1 MTRPESLLRWFRK
14 WRMDNLVANCDRAD
28 VLEHVDEAGNL
39 GPRYAFMTLLSAG
52 IAMLGLLL
60 GSGAVIIGAMLISPL
75 MGPIV
80 EMGMALATFD
90 FRTLRGSLKTMA
102 VGVALALAISFLI
115 VWISPLQE
123 PTQEIIS
130 RTEPTLFDLLVAI
143 FSGLAGGYATV
154 TRKGETIVGVA
165 IATALMPPLAVVGYG
180 LAVGNWNIAG
190 GAGFLFMT
198 NLLAIALSVTIMA
211 RWYGFGLSDSP
222 RQTAWQAAL
231 IVSAFVLLSIPLGL
245 ALRNIAARS
254 LAEKTVRSILEET
267 AREGGGRIT
276 TLRVDAGGEPIRV
289 DAVLLT
295 PQDRPGLNGIL
306 EHRLESRLGQPVT
319 VQLSE
324 VLTADEARLKREQST
339 LTELRSNVA
348 QLQDAANQHAANRD
362 ARQAALD
369 AMRARA
375 LAHFGTMDLLDGGK
389 VMRWQLA
396 PSADLD
402 LVAARALETDANKG
416 GASPRVEV
424 VPALQSLP
432 RIDFADD
439 SAQLDA
445 TAKARIDAIAWAANR
460 WQAGAVSLTGHA
472 GGDPALA
479 TARADA
485 VATALRGNGTRI
497 AGNAVADAAA
507 TRALVRRSG
516 GRGRTQC
523 DVAFGI
529 AGAAVIGSVVMS
541 RRRESSEKPVIR
553 GQRSPGR
560 LDCCFRRCGGTPVR
574 SRAWPQ
580 RIEIAPV
587 SSDNGVPDFPTTSP
601 P

>member
-1 MTRPESLLRWFRK
+1 MVRPEALLRWLRK
-14 WRMDNLVANCDRAD
+14 WRMDNLVATCDRSD
-28 VLEHVDEAGNL
+28 VLEHVDEAGKL

-90 FRTLRGSLKTMA
+90 FRTLRQSLKTMA

-123 PTQEIIS
+123 ATQEIIS

-211 RWYGFGLSDSP
+211 RWYGFGVSDSP
-222 RQTAWQAAL
+222 RQSAWQAAL
-231 IVSAFVLLSIPLGL
+231 IVGAFVLLSIPLGL

-254 LAEKTVRSILEET
+254 LAESTVRTTLEAA

-276 TLRVDAGGEPIRV
+276 TLRVDAGGNPIRV

-295 PQDRPGLNGIL
+295 PQDRPGLNAIL
-306 EHRLESRLGQPVT
+306 ERRLEEALGRPVT

-324 VLTADEARLKREQST
+324 VLTADIARLKREQST
-339 LTELRSNVA
+339 LTELRSSVA
-348 QLQDAANQHAANRD
+348 QLQDAASKTTANRD
-362 ARQAALD
+362 ARKAAMD
-369 AMRARA
+369 AMHARV
-375 LAHFGTMDLLDGGK
+375 LAHFGTMDVFDDGK
-389 VMRWQLA
+389 VVRWQLA
-396 PSADLD
+396 PSARLD
-402 LVAARALETDANKG
+402 LVAARALEMDANMDANPD
-416 GASPRVEV
+416 GASPRVQV
-424 VPALQSLP
+424 VPALQPLP
-432 RIDFADD
+432 RIDFGDD
-439 SAQLDA
+439 SSQLDA
-445 TAKARIDAIAWAANR
+445 TATARIDAIAWAVQR
-460 WQAGAVSLTGHA
+460 WQAGSVSLAGHA
-472 GGDPALA
+472 GGNPALA
-479 TARADA
+479 KARVDA
-485 VATALRGNGTRI
+485 VAAALRKQGAGVAVDTI
-497 AGNAVADAAA
+497 ADVTA
-507 TRALVRRSG
+507 TRMLIRENGAEAGRSVIVRLE
-516 GRGRTQC
+516 
-523 DVAFGI
+523 AK
-529 AGAAVIGSVVMS
+529 AA
-541 RRRESSEKPVIR
+541 P
-553 GQRSPGR
+553 
-560 LDCCFRRCGGTPVR
+560 
-574 SRAWPQ
+574 
-580 RIEIAPV
+580 
-587 SSDNGVPDFPTTSP
+587 
-601 P
+601 

>member
-1 MTRPESLLRWFRK
+1 MHHPQSLLRWFRK
-14 WRMDNLVANCDRAD
+14 WRMDNLVLTCDRAD
-28 VLEHVDEAGNL
+28 VLVHVDEAGNL

-90 FRTLRGSLKTMA
+90 FRTLRESLKTMA

-123 PTQEIIS
+123 ATQEIIS

-180 LAVGNWNIAG
+180 LAIGNWNIAG

-211 RWYGFGLSDSP
+211 RWYGFGVSDSP

-254 LAEKTVRSILEET
+254 LAENTVRSMLEET
-267 AREGGGRIT
+267 ARQGGGRIT
-276 TLRVDAGGEPIRV
+276 TLRVDAGGDPIRV

-295 PQDRPGLNGIL
+295 PSDRPGLDGLL
-306 EHRLESRLGQPVT
+306 ERQLEARLGRSVT

-348 QLQDAANQHAANRD
+348 QLQDAANQHAASRD
-362 ARQAALD
+362 ARQAELD
-369 AMRARA
+369 AMHARA
-375 LAHFGTMDLLDGGK
+375 LAHFGAMDPLEGGK
-389 VMRWQLA
+389 QVRWQLA
-396 PSADLD
+396 PSAGLD
-402 LVAARALETDANKG
+402 LVAARALERDVNKDAG
-416 GASPRVEV
+416 QGASQEGAAPRVQV
-424 VPALQSLP
+424 VPALQPLP

-439 SAQLDA
+439 SARLDA
-445 TAKARIDAIAWAANR
+445 TARARIDAVAWATQR

-479 TARADA
+479 RSRIDA
-485 VATALRGNGTRI
+485 VAAALRQQGASI
-497 AGNAVADAAA
+497 AIDTVADTAA
-507 TRALVRRSG
+507 TRALIRDRGADAGRSVTL
-516 GRGRTQC
+516 RLASQ
-523 DVAFGI
+523 A
-529 AGAAVIGSVVMS
+529 
-541 RRRESSEKPVIR
+541 
-553 GQRSPGR
+553 SP
-560 LDCCFRRCGGTPVR
+560 
-574 SRAWPQ
+574 
-580 RIEIAPV
+580 
-587 SSDNGVPDFPTTSP
+587 
-601 P
+601 

>member
-1 MTRPESLLRWFRK
+1 MTRPETLLRWFRK
-14 WRMDNLVANCDRAD
+14 WRMDNLVATCDRAD

-90 FRTLRGSLKTMA
+90 FRTLRESLKTMA

-123 PTQEIIS
+123 ATQEIIS
-130 RTEPTLFDLLVAI
+130 RTEPTLFDLMVAI

-180 LAVGNWNIAG
+180 MAIGNWNIAG

-211 RWYGFGLSDSP
+211 RWYGFGRSDTP
-222 RQTAWQAAL
+222 RQTAWQAVL
-231 IVSAFVLLSIPLGL
+231 IIGAFVLLSIPLGL

-254 LAEKTVRSILEET
+254 LAEKTVRSMLDE
-267 AREGGGRIT
+267 AAHEGGGRIT
-276 TLRVDAGGEPIRV
+276 TLRVDAGGDPIRV

-295 PQDRPGLNGIL
+295 PQDRPGLNAIL
-306 EHRLESRLGQPVT
+306 ERRLESRLGRPVT

-324 VLTADEARLKREQST
+324 VLTADMARLRREQST
-339 LTELRSNVA
+339 LTELRSSVA
-348 QLQDAANQHAANRD
+348 QLQDAATKTAANHD
-362 ARQAALD
+362 AREAALG
-369 AMRARA
+369 AMHARA
-375 LAHFGTMDLLDGGK
+375 LAHFGTMDMLDDGK

-396 PSADLD
+396 PSAGLD
-402 LVAARALETDANKG
+402 LVAAHGLEMDANKD
-416 GASPRVEV
+416 GASPRVQV
-424 VPALQSLP
+424 VPALQPLP
-432 RIDFADD
+432 RIDFGDD
-439 SAQLDA
+439 SSQLDA
-445 TAKARIDAIAWAANR
+445 TAKARIDASAWATQR

-472 GGDPALA
+472 GGDPVLA
-479 TARADA
+479 KARVDA
-485 VATALRGNGTRI
+485 VAAALRQQGTNIAVDTVADITATRI
-497 AGNAVADAAA
+497 LIRDSGADAGRSVTLRLAA
-507 TRALVRRSG
+507 QA
-516 GRGRTQC
+516 
-523 DVAFGI
+523 
-529 AGAAVIGSVVMS
+529 
-541 RRRESSEKPVIR
+541 
-553 GQRSPGR
+553 SP
-560 LDCCFRRCGGTPVR
+560 
-574 SRAWPQ
+574 
-580 RIEIAPV
+580 
-587 SSDNGVPDFPTTSP
+587 
-601 P
+601 